1 MRKNLNLFN
10 MKRFIIT
17 VLALSVSMGAVDV
30 TAQSFL
36 KKVGKA
42 VGSEVKKELVNQM
55 KDGGKSSETTKS
67 QPAKEQAQPA
77 QQKQQP
83 AAAKPQQKQTAT
95 KTPDAATQ
103 AYVSTFYKPVEKL
116 SSAAK
121 VVKDITLY
129 YSGGRVVDTY
139 KLYKDGNTYY
149 VEMSKGKY
157 HEVFSCDALLC
168 DVKYNHFCKDLDIEL
183 YIKEKLA
190 GTPAPTEVRRDPEL
204 RKR

>member
-1 MRKNLNLFN
+1 

-17 VLALSVSMGAVDV
+17 VLALSVSMGAVNV
-30 TAQSFL
+30 TAQSLL

-42 VGSEVKKELVNQM
+42 VGSEVKKELVNQV
-55 KDGGKSSETTKS
+55 KDGGKSSESTKP
-67 QPAKEQAQPA
+67 QPAKEQEQPV
-77 QQKQQP
+77 
-83 AAAKPQQKQTAT
+83 AAKPQQKAQPAT